1 MESIIPLLTI
11 IVSLFALLLKGF
23 RMPLF
28 DLLEI
33 FFDKKNPTRVDLWYS
48 YGMAAVLVFL
58 LNLFVLLV
66 RAVNYDMGGS
76 FLPTIIT
83 RTPMEWTVGAMISSL
98 LILQLFCFWIND
110 YYNHLRDGS
119 YLFSDRYKKKWAI
132 FYGINLVVGIAGYCY
147 KGFFYGWGLNP
158 Y

>member
-48 YGMAAVLVFL
+48 YSMAAVLVFL

-66 RAVNYDMGGS
+66 RAVNYDTGGS

-110 YYNHLRDGS
+110 YYNHLRDSS
-119 YLFSDRYKKKWAI
+119 YLFSDRYKKKWAV
-132 FYGINLVVGIAGYCY
+132 FYGINLAVGIAGYCY
-147 KGFFYGWGLNP
+147 KGFFYGWGLIP